1 LINKSIHGGNCQVF
15 KRHAEV
21 GVNAS
26 FITGLDMTN
35 LYGWASTRNLP
46 YGKPTILSL
55 QLCQELCKS
64 MKAVAARKSKI

>member
-1 LINKSIHGGNCQVF
+1 VF

-46 YGKPTILSL
+46 YGKPTILSVLKCKDLCNSMRAAVSIL
-55 QLCQELCKS
+55 QRIR
-64 MKAVAARKSKI
+64 RKK